1 MFIIATLGAFA
12 LGTVVSWPSLALLQ
26 MRSEGEIVLSTEQEG
41 LVSAMAMLGVV
52 FVQIVAG
59 W

>member
-1 MFIIATLGAFA
+1 MFPIATLGAFA
-12 LGTVVSWPSLALLQ
+12 LGTVVSWPSSALLQ

-41 LVSAMAMLGVV
+41 LVSAMAMLGAV